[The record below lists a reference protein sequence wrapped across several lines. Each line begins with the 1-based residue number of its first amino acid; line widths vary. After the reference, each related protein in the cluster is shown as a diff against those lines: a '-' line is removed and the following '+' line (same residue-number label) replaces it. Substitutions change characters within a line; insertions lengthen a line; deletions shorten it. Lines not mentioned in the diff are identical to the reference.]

1 MRYVN
6 GKTGEKMEALDKQ
19 FGITDAGSTV
29 EAEIRAGITTFLT
42 MAYILL
48 VNPSMLAG
56 TGIGFENALFATA
69 IAAFVG
75 CTVMG
80 LWANLPFALAP
91 GMGLNAY
98 FTFAVVGAMGVAW
111 EVALAAVFIEGLIF
125 LVISLPQVGWRTE
138 MINSIPTDLKIATG
152 AGIGMFLALIGLE
165 ETGIVVN
172 NGVTLVDLGA
182 HASWTHQ
189 SGELIALV
197 GLIAIAGMMARGM
210 NGAIIYGIAGMSVL
224 AWIMGTDA
232 IGMPVTDPYNMLGNA
247 DMVVVYGND
256 AVEAV
261 PHWACAA
268 DWWMVPEGASH
279 GTSVTWDDGTE
290 VCLYAAT
297 DVSVIVNAAA
307 GWGDPVAIAPEIG
320 FGEGKMFST
329 EALTA
334 TGAVGSALSALGD
347 IGSDGGTSIGD
358 FILIMIAFMF
368 VDIFDTAGT
377 LYSVGR
383 AAGYVDEN
391 DELQNSDEAFMSDA
405 AATIVGAMVGT
416 STTTTYIESA
426 AGVEEGGKT
435 GLTAVTVGVLML
447 SGLFMS
453 GLFKAIPQFAMAT
466 ALVVVGALMMKQVAD
481 IDWGNSEIAIPAF
494 LTMVLMPFT
503 FSIADGIAWGIISY
517 VAIQMIAGKAKD
529 INVVMWTLFAL
540 MSMFYLGPGEHTT
553 FEWIVSTIGL

>member
-1 MRYVN
+1 MRYSN

-19 FGITDAGSTV
+19 FGITEAGSTV
-29 EAEIRAGITTFLT
+29 EGEIRAGITTFLT

-48 VNPSMLAG
+48 VNPAMLSG
-56 TGIGFENALFATA
+56 TGIAFDDALFATA

-98 FTFAVVGAMGVAW
+98 FTFTVVGAMGVAW
-111 EVALAAVFIEGLIF
+111 DVALAAVFVEGLIF
-125 LVISLPQVGWRTE
+125 MIISIPQIGWRTQ
-138 MINSIPTDLKIATG
+138 MINAIPTDLKIATG

-165 ETGIVVN
+165 ETGLVVN
-172 NGVTLVDLGA
+172 NGVTLVDLGDSA
-182 HASWTHQ
+182 GWLYN

-197 GLIAIAGMMARGM
+197 GLIAIGGMMARGW
-210 NGAIIYGIAGMSVL
+210 NGAIIYGIIAMSLYGWLV
-224 AWIMGTDA
+224 DA
-232 IGMPVTDPYNMLGNA
+232 SDPYNVLGNA
-247 DMVVVYGND
+247 DMVVVYDN
-256 AVEAV
+256 AAITST
-261 PHWACAA
+261 PHWGCG
-268 DWWMVPEGASH
+268 WWDPGAGTA
-279 GTSVTWDDGTE
+279 GTSVTWDDGTV
-290 VCLYAAT
+290 VCQYAAT
-297 DVSVIVNAAA
+297 EVNVIVNAAS
-307 GWGDPVAIAPEIG
+307 GWGDGVATAPEIG
-320 FGEGKMFST
+320 VGDGKLIST

-334 TGAVGSALSALGD
+334 TGAAGKALSALGD
-347 IGSDGGTSIGD
+347 IGDATPVGD
-358 FILIMIAFMF
+358 FILVMIAFLF

-391 DELQNSDEAFMSDA
+391 DELMNSDEAFMSAA
-405 AATIVGAMVGT
+405 AATMVGAMLGT

-447 SGLFMS
+447 SGLFLS

-466 ALVVVGALMMKQVAD
+466 ALIVVGALMMKQVAD
-481 IDWGNSEIAIPAF
+481 INWDDIEIAIPAF

-503 FSIADGIAWGIISY
+503 FSIADGIAWGVISY

-529 INVVMWTLFAL
+529 VNMVMWIIFAL
-540 MSMFYLGPGEHTT
+540 MSMFYLGPGAEDTT
-553 FEWIVSTIGL
+553 FEWILGHLN